1 MSAVW
6 NCDGTPLSVVEGV
19 AKKPTAIFMA
29 EKNLDHFRHSC
40 AHLMAAAVLQLW
52 PETKNAIGPAIEN
65 GFYTDF
71 DFGNRKISDTDFPA
85 IEKKMKEI
93 LATWGPFQTKAV
105 TVEEARK
112 DFAWNPYK
120 LELIEEFAK
129 EGKTLTEN
137 NPGNFLDLCHGGHVA
152 HPKSDLKHFKL
163 LSVAGAYW
171 RGNEKN
177 KMLTRIYGT
186 CFPTKTALDA
196 FLVQQEEAKKR
207 DHRKIGKEQELFLVS
222 QSVGSGFP
230 LYMPKGFLLRRTVEQ
245 WLTKEKE
252 KRGFQF
258 VWTPHVGK
266 SDLYRQSGH
275 WQKYDAM
282 FNPMKLDD
290 DEYVVKPMNCPHHFQ
305 IYLERPHS
313 YRELPLRIAENAT
326 VYRNEKAGELN
337 GLLRVR
343 SLTQDD
349 SHIFVRHSQISEEI
363 DHLLELT
370 TMVYK
375 TFGFEHYRARIS
387 TWNPEEKEKYLG
399 KPESWDNAQ
408 QALIAAVD
416 QRNIS
421 RFIGV
426 GEAAFYGP
434 KIDVMARD
442 AIGREWQLTTIQ
454 LDFNQPENFDM
465 NYTNEEGK
473 PERPA
478 VLHVAILGS
487 FDRFLA
493 ILIEHYAGKFPVWL
507 SPTQMAVIPIADRH
521 TEPARQVNAFLQSQG
536 IRSRVDD
543 RSESM
548 QAKIRDATLQK
559 IPYMGIIGDK
569 ETKNSSRREITIRSR
584 EGKDLGTMTAEEFY
598 HRLQQDI
605 EHVL

>member
-1 MSAVW
+1 MEPPPAGGSQ
-6 NCDGTPLSVVEGV
+6 
-19 AKKPTAIFMA
+19 KKNGFIMA

-71 DFGNRKISDTDFPA
+71 DFGKRKISETDFPA

-93 LATWGPFQTKAV
+93 LASWGPFQTKEV

-137 NPGNFLDLCHGGHVA
+137 NPGNFLDLCRGGHVA

-163 LSVAGAYW
+163 LSIAGAYW
-171 RGNEKN
+171 RGDEKN

-186 CFPTKTALDA
+186 CFPTKTALDQ
-196 FLVQQEEAKKR
+196 FLFQQEEAKKR
-207 DHRKIGKEQELFLVS
+207 DHRKIGKEQELFLIS
-222 QSVGSGFP
+222 QSVGGGFP
-230 LYMPKGFLLRRTVEQ
+230 LYMPHGFLLRRALEQ

-305 IYLERPHS
+305 IYLERPRS

-349 SHIFVRHSQISEEI
+349 SHIFVRHSQIAEEI
-363 DHLLELT
+363 DRLLELT
-370 TMVYK
+370 TMVFRR
-375 TFGFEHYRARIS
+375 FGFDQYRARIS
-387 TWNPEEKEKYLG
+387 SWDPQHKEKYLG
-399 KPESWDNAQ
+399 KAENWEMAQ
-408 QALIAAVD
+408 DALIGAVD
-416 QRNIS
+416 KRNIP

-454 LDFNQPENFDM
+454 LDFNQPENFNM
-465 NYTNEEGK
+465 NFINEEGRE
-473 PERPA
+473 ERPA

-507 SPTQMAVIPIADRH
+507 SPVQIAVIPIADRH
-521 TEPARQVNAFLQSQG
+521 IAQARIVAEFLKNG
-536 IRSRVDD
+536 DIRAQVDD

-559 IPYMGIIGDK
+559 IPYMGIIGDT
-569 ETKNSSRREITIRSR
+569 EVKNGSRRELTVRTR
-584 EGKDLGTMTAEEFY
+584 EGENIGTFTAEEFL
-598 HRLQQDI
+598 HRLQKEI
-605 EHVL
+605 EYSI